1 MKFTNSLV
9 RVTYAIVAA
18 GIILLSSGCSESPQ
32 EKLARQQAE
41 IQANQQKIE
50 LALQKNQLR
59 QIEANTEA
67 IQAGQTQ
74 AQAAQAYPQQQQ
86 TVQGAPGYAAGPSA
100 PVIVNQQPAVAS
112 SGSSGGHELLAGVA
126 GAAAGYMAANALN
139 GNNGNNR
146 NTGYGPNGYG
156 GNSTNVTRNVT
167 INKTYTDSKP
177 APSATPAP
185 TGKFDV
191 KPAPAPIAAPKPST
205 SFAVKPSAPTTSFA
219 SSSYKSPSVSFR
231 PSGRR

>member
-1 MKFTNSLV
+1 MKFNNSLV

-18 GIILLSSGCSESPQ
+18 GAILLSSGCSEGPQ

-74 AQAAQAYPQQQQ
+74 AQATQAYPQQQQ
-86 TVQGAPGYAAGPSA
+86 AVQWAPGYAAAPSA
-100 PVIVNQQPAVAS
+100 PVIINQQPAVAS

-139 GNNGNNR
+139 GNNR
-146 NTGYGPNGYG
+146 NTGYGPNGYN

-177 APSATPAP
+177 TVPAATPAP

-191 KPAPAPIAAPKPST
+191 KPAPAPVAAPKPST